1 MKKYLISTSI
11 LFVVVTGVS
20 AQEPATSVSVDTGT
34 VQIKTMTAP
43 AVGTRPASQAAQVT
57 LTAVPVAI
65 PTNVKAGTAVN
76 VRAMPVG
83 TTYQVDVMTTGDQA
97 VDAKIRVI
105 EEERAK
111 KIQAIN
117 VEYDAKVKTAMG
129 NLKPKAYNTTGA
141 SVSGQAGQAGVMAM
155 PTVTVTTD
163 EKGNTL
169 YVNNAVD
176 VQMVEG
182 QPMPMDDRAH
192 AAMTAEAQIAPTG
205 IKGFF
210 WKLFH

>member
-11 LFVVVTGVS
+11 LFAVVTGVS

-57 LTAVPVAI
+57 LTAVPVAM
-65 PTNVKAGTAVN
+65 PTNVKTGTAVN
-76 VRAMPVG
+76 VRAMPAG

-129 NLKPKAYNTTGA
+129 SLKPKAYNTTGA
-141 SVSGQAGQAGVMAM
+141 SVSGQAGVMAM
-155 PTVTVTTD
+155 PEVTVTAD
-163 EKGNTL
+163 EKGNTV